1 MAGRFNLDEYET
13 VEERLKRLY
22 KTYPQA
28 RVLTE
33 LVYNDAN
40 RFIVKAEI
48 YFDYLDGSPVATG
61 FAEEI
66 VGASPVNKTSALE
79 NCETS
84 AIGRA
89 IGNSA
94 IGTENGKRPS
104 RSEMEKVERYQ
115 NEPRKG
121 SRPEPRVYSEVEI
134 AVAIATKQLLP
145 TINDIDELRRIWK
158 EQTLILEI
166 PIEGTTL
173 KDALSARVTE
183 LQNA

>member
-1 MAGRFNLDEYET
+1 MAGRFNLEEYET

-33 LVYNDAN
+33 LVYNDNN

-61 FAEEI
+61 YAEEI

-121 SRPEPRVYSEVEI
+121 SRPEPRVYSDVEI
-134 AVAIATKQLLP
+134 AVAAAEIETLAEVTDIEKLREIYRKQTAIL
-145 TINDIDELRRIWK
+145 DI
-158 EQTLILEI
+158 
-166 PIEGTTL
+166 PVNGTTL

-183 LQNA
+183 LQNG